1 MEREV
6 KNARQLWNDTN
17 NLALDHMD
25 KLKRIH
31 ESIFSFHL
39 KIPVISYILDNQSS
53 WEKFDDQKTNLTMA
67 IDLGEKEKNDIQRV
81 RNFYQ
86 IRFVQFISFR
96 STTYKEEK
104 RILKI
109 VLKVLQKYVKVLMKP
124 TMCSMLPRKVFK
136 KCVLKK

>member
-81 RNFYQ
+81 LNFYQ
-86 IRFVQFISFR
+86 ISFVQFVYFR

-109 VLKVLQKYVKVLMKP
+109 VLKVLLKYVKVLMKP